1 MRVFATVFSLI
12 FQFLWAWSF
21 TVLPL
26 WSTPE
31 NPAYLSYV
39 PGLLSSAKEEIL
51 LALSDLRSYAD
62 GTTDPLLSALCR
74 AAEQGVAVYVLV
86 EKRDRPFYPEQEEAL
101 ARLRAAGVKIRE
113 DPQEITLHAKF
124 IVVDAHI
131 TIVGSTHW
139 TKTALTS
146 SVQMDLVL
154 EDSEL
159 TSLFR
164 RFFFLLWEGKLR
176 TKTELPSQPWPSPAL
191 IPLLD
196 FPESKTNFTAI
207 YNLIGQ
213 AQHNIFLLLYEL
225 VLYPA
230 YSDSPSNLLLQALAA
245 AAKRGVRVQVLL
257 EGGENDPNLAEA
269 NRLSAA
275 WLKTFGVEVRFES
288 TSTIMHAK
296 CLVAD
301 GSSLAVSSANWNYS
315 SLVKNVEAGVLI
327 LGAPELARFLE
338 IYFSQ
343 LWEKCTPSR

>member
-1 MRVFATVFSLI
+1 MRVFATVFALI
-12 FQFLWAWSF
+12 FQSLWALGF

-31 NPAYLSYV
+31 NPAYLSHV
-39 PGLLSSAKEEIL
+39 PGLLASAKEEIL
-51 LALSDLRSYAD
+51 LALSDLRAYAD

-74 AAEQGVAVYVLV
+74 AAEKGVEVYVLM
-86 EKRDRPFYPEQEEAL
+86 EKAGRPFYPGQEEAL
-101 ARLRAAGVKIRE
+101 ARLRAAGAKIRK

-124 IVVDAHI
+124 VVVDARLV
-131 TIVGSTHW
+131 IVGSTHW

-146 SVQMDLVL
+146 SIQVDLVF
-154 EDSEL
+154 EDSQL
-159 TSLFR
+159 ASLFR
-164 RFFFLLWEGKLR
+164 QFFFFLWEGRLR
-176 TKTELPSQPWPSPAL
+176 TKTKLPSEPWPSPTL

-213 AQHNIFLLLYEL
+213 AQHNILLLLYEL
-225 VLYPA
+225 AFYPA

-257 EGGENDPNLAEA
+257 EGGENDPNLAET

-296 CLVAD
+296 CLVVD
-301 GSSLAVSSANWNYS
+301 GVSLVVSSANWDYS
-315 SLVKNVEAGVLI
+315 SLAKNVEAGVLI

-343 LWEKCTPSR
+343 LWEKCAPSR